1 MEDPK
6 DRDAWS
12 LSAGENHTGRVRV
25 PGGELE
31 YDVFGRLKYGGPAPL
46 IFLHGWTLD
55 RRMWEPQSAAFAGR
69 SVVLLDRRGCGESSA
84 PYDLSLE
91 ADDVI
96 AVADHLGFDAFVLV
110 GMSQAGQ
117 VAAEV
122 ALAHPSR
129 LAALVLQGVRLGPV
143 AESGQ
148 PDIPL
153 DAYRDMARSGRLD
166 AMKSLWRDHPLMRPV
181 DPGRQAAID
190 AMLARYDGSD
200 LLDHTRPRH
209 ALAWDALSRLTT
221 PTLVVAGDRE
231 TPLRREVAAQLS
243 DALAGA
249 TQLEIETAGH
259 MCNMCAPTAYNAG
272 LCAFLERL

>member
-1 MEDPK
+1 M
-6 DRDAWS
+6 
-12 LSAGENHTGRVRV
+12 SAGENHTGRVRV

-31 YDVFGRLKYGGPAPL
+31 YDLFGRLTDGGSPPL

-55 RRMWEPQSAAFAGR
+55 RRMWAPQSTAFADR
-69 SVVLLDRRGCGESSA
+69 ALVLVDRRGCGMSSA
-84 PYDLSLE
+84 PHDLSLE

-117 VAAEV
+117 VAAEA

-129 LAALVLQGVRLGPV
+129 ISALVLQGVRLGSV
-143 AESGQ
+143 AASGQ

-153 DAYRDMARSGRLD
+153 DTYRDIARSGRLD
-166 AMKSLWRDHPLMRPV
+166 AMKSLWREHPLMRPV
-181 DPGRQAAID
+181 DPGRQGAID
-190 AMLARYDGSD
+190 AMLDRYDGSD
-200 LLDHTRPRH
+200 LLAQTKPRH
-209 ALAWDALSRLTT
+209 ALSWDALSRLTA
-221 PTLVVAGDRE
+221 PALVVTGDRE

-243 DALAGA
+243 GALPGA

-259 MCNMCAPTAYNAG
+259 MCNMCAPAAYNAG
-272 LCAFLERL
+272 LHAFLDGL